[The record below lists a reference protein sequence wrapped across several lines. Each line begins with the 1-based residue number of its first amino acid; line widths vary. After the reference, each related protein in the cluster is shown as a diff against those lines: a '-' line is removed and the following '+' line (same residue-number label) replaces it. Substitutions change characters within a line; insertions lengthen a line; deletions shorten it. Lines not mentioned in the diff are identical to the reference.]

1 MSATTENAPVYNV
14 IQQQI
19 QMTPRNSQS
28 TKSAPQM
35 MEGNQQS
42 NNSNLLIAI
51 MNEDANSTHN
61 TMSMSLQNYLF
72 ECAAKNTCAKGL

>member
-1 MSATTENAPVYNV
+1 M

-19 QMTPRNSQS
+19 QMTPKNFQLWKYQS
-28 TKSAPQM
+28 TKFAPQM

-51 MNEDANSTHN
+51 MNEEAIQYNIS
-61 TMSMSLQNYLF
+61 
-72 ECAAKNTCAKGL
+72 AKYFVNVQLKTLCS